1 MNGGTEAAITLT
13 TILTDVGAIVGSAG
27 TNFAS
32 LSNSFGYVLFIP
44 VTLAVT
50 KAVIGIVKSL
60 LFFRRGRGRR

>member
-1 MNGGTEAAITLT
+1 MGESAITLT
-13 TILTDVGAIVGSAG
+13 TILTDASAIIGNVG

-32 LSNSFGYVLFIP
+32 LSTNFGYVLFIP

-50 KAVIGIVKSL
+50 KSVIGIIKSL